1 MKKTTTTTTPNMAKE
16 QRKELRNIKSEI
28 TKITKLADDLDRK
41 TDREISVL
49 RRQTYRQ
56 QVGLTKIINALGKRR
71 NILAGR
77 LS

>member
-16 QRKELRNIKSEI
+16 QRSELRKIKSEI
-28 TKITKLADDLDRK
+28 AKLTRSFDGLDRT
-41 TDREISVL
+41 TDREISRL
-49 RRQTYRQ
+49 RLQTHRQ
-56 QVGLTKIINALGKRR
+56 QAGLTKLINALGKRR